1 MKDTKRS
8 SRIMR
13 RTAPEMPTDSR
24 HLEQQD
30 QKSFSD
36 PAGIKRE
43 GGIPVPPSQIPPR
56 SSTPSPKAGV
66 QPPRSSRIMRRTAL
80 FFVLA
85 LVLLAALALLAGELW
100 ARTDRIF
107 PGLRAGDLT
116 LGGLR
121 QTEARERLEEA
132 GYGAW
137 LGKSVNVRFPDGSLY
152 PVTAAEAGMEQ
163 DPAAFTEALLAYGRG
178 GGFLGDAGKRLEALL
193 FGAEPVD
200 AGPPAPEGEALRLA
214 ARRIAEAT
222 DRAVTPSV
230 LYYDEETIRW
240 TRGTPGQETDRAS
253 LAQALESAFREGRE
267 TVEWTPA
274 VLMPEEADFRELY
287 HWIAFPA
294 EDAGWDEEGRILPEK
309 PGRSFDFLAA
319 QASAE
324 ALAEGETLVIPLE
337 EVPPTVTAEMLRALL
352 YRDELGSYVT
362 ALSGTET
369 RIGNIRLA
377 AKALDGC
384 LLLQGEEFSFNG
396 RIGRRTEE
404 AGYGSALSYV
414 DGELVSEVGGGI
426 CQVSSTLYCACLL
439 ADLEVSFRTGHRY
452 FQSYVPPGL
461 DATVSWGWPDFNF
474 VNSTDYP
481 LRIEASCEGGSLTV
495 ALRGTQTGE
504 GRVELRWEILETAAP
519 GTLYREDPALSP
531 GQSTVADEGREGMT
545 VQTWRVKYDGEG
557 NLLEEIPEALS
568 VYASRDR
575 LILIGP
581 EEKEG

>member
-56 SSTPSPKAGV
+56 SSTPSPKAGG

-107 PGLRAGDLT
+107 PGLRAGGLT

-152 PVTAAEAGMEQ
+152 PVTAAEAGMERS
-163 DPAAFTEALLAYGRG
+163 PEAMAEALYAYGRG
-178 GGFLGDAGKRLEALL
+178 GGLIRDTAARLEALL
-193 FGAEPVD
+193 FTAEPVE
-200 AGPPAPEGEALRLA
+200 AALPEPEGEALRMA

-222 DRAVTPSV
+222 DRELIPSV
-230 LYYDEETIRW
+230 LYFDEEAIRW
-240 TRGTPGQETDRAS
+240 TRGTPGQETDRTA
-253 LAQALESAFREGRE
+253 LALALETAFREGRE
-267 TVEWTPA
+267 TVEWTPT
-274 VLMPEEADFRELY
+274 VTEPEKADFRAVY
-287 HWIAFPA
+287 AQIARPA
-294 EDAGWDEEGRILPEK
+294 VDASWDDEGRVLPEK

-319 QASAE
+319 QEAAE
-324 ALAEGETLVIPLE
+324 GLAEGETLVIPME
-337 EVPPTVTAEMLRALL
+337 SVPPMVTAEALRALL

-362 ALSGTET
+362 ELSGTET

-377 AKALDGC
+377 AGALDGC
-384 LLLQGEEFSFNG
+384 LLLPGEEFSFNA
-396 RIGRRTEE
+396 RIGQRTEE

-414 DGELVSEVGGGI
+414 DGEVTSEVGGGI

-439 ADLEVSFRTGHRY
+439 ADLEVSFRTNHRY

-461 DATVSWGWPDFNF
+461 DATVSWGWPDYNF

-481 LRIEASCEGGSLTV
+481 LRIEASCEDGSLKVT
-495 ALRGTQTGE
+495 LRGTQTRE
-504 GRVELRWEILETAAP
+504 GYTELRWEVLETVAA
-519 GTLYREDPALSP
+519 GVVYREDPALAP
-531 GQSTVADEGREGMT
+531 GQQTVADYGREGMT
-545 VQTWRVKYDGEG
+545 VQTWRVRYDGEG
-557 NLLEEIPEALS
+557 NLLEEIPEARS
-568 VYASRDR
+568 VYASRDKV
-575 LILIGP
+575 ILVAP